1 MIDGIQISVTRRC
14 PAARARR
21 IAMRFGNNGAV
32 RKLIIGLACLLTL
45 AVTVDFGAAAYSEF
59 RVSRALR
66 DGGSLTADPEVTI
79 HGFPFLIQAAN
90 GRYDNVEI
98 RARGVQSDLLGEVT
112 VEATLRGI
120 ALPTSDL
127 IDGSV
132 RTVPVAHLEGRV
144 LIDATD
150 LGQFYGIPD
159 LQVSAPPA
167 SKADGTG
174 GSGGSGM
181 TTAGGVVLTGTVPVG
196 PVQTRV
202 SVQANLILDGDQV
215 KIVATDFYLGPE
227 GNADF
232 TIPAP
237 LKPTVLGLFTRT
249 IDPQQLPF
257 GVLPTQV
264 YAQGS
269 QIVIEGAGDNLTI
282 NLDDMQTAA

>member
-1 MIDGIQISVTRRC
+1 MFDGIQINVTGRR
-14 PAARARR
+14 PAAHARCV
-21 IAMRFGNNGAV
+21 AMRFGKNGAV
-32 RKLIIGLACLLTL
+32 RKLILGLACLLAL
-45 AVTVDFGAAAYSEF
+45 AVVVDFGAAAYSEF
-59 RVSRALR
+59 RVSRTLR

-79 HGFPFLIQAAN
+79 HGFPFLAQAAN

-120 ALPTSDL
+120 DLPTSHL

-132 RTVPVAHLEGRV
+132 PTVPVAHLDGRV

-150 LGQFYGIPD
+150 LGRFYGIPD

-181 TTAGGVVLTGTVPVG
+181 TTAGGVVLTGTVPIG
-196 PVQTRV
+196 PLPTRV
-202 SVQANLILDGDQV
+202 SVQATPVLDGSRV
-215 KIVATDFYLGPE
+215 KIVATDLYLGPE
-227 GNADF
+227 GNADV

-257 GVLPTQV
+257 GVRPTRV

-269 QIVIEGAGDNLTI
+269 QIVIEGTGDNLTI
-282 NLDDMQTAA
+282 NLDEMQTA